1 MGFSKDF
8 QRNKW
13 ETFICS
19 DYTLI
24 TWPLDC
30 SSYICWLL
38 MMRSHYQKSQINL
51 GLRDHI
57 RTRNELKKILLSF
70 PHNLS
75 LTNLTIFW
83 QHSNPVD
90 TGGKLNVHK
99 TFRRRP
105 GRLLNV
111 LCRFNLLPVSTGQIH
126 MALRWFPD
134 SSKKAI
140 DVFSIK
146 RNLKLVIKLLVYA
159 ILSFTWQYLLN
170 LIVISRKIFNWLF

>member
-19 DYTLI
+19 DYTLRF
-24 TWPLDC
+24 TL
-30 SSYICWLL
+30 SLSLYLKFRFTYICWLL
-38 MMRSHYQKSQINL
+38 MMRSHYQEGQINL

-57 RTRNELKKILLSF
+57 RTRNELKKILTK
-70 PHNLS
+70 S

-83 QHSNPVD
+83 QHTHPVD
-90 TGGKLNVHK
+90 TGRKLNVHK
-99 TFRRRP
+99 TFRSWTSSE
-105 GRLLNV
+105 RLMYV
-111 LCRFNLLPVSTGQIH
+111 KFTSCVYGAVH

-134 SSKKAI
+134 TSKKAI

-146 RNLKLVIKLLVYA
+146 RNLKLVMKLLVYA